1 MMSEAA
7 YVKPNGVD
15 VPPPYESEP
24 VDIYPIEPITRRS
37 QSIGA
42 LVGALATA
50 QLTFQPVRKDQDN
63 PYYHSKYADLSTV
76 IAATQPSLAKNGLV
90 VMQESTV
97 DVQRQRVTVTT
108 MLAHSSGEWKEHELT
123 LPAVMVG
130 KDGRIR
136 FDAQSCGAA
145 ITYARRYS
153 YQGIVGVAAELDD
166 DANSAIG
173 GGSKAA
179 ADDVAKK
186 KLEAFATSAQDPGVR
201 QLAKESLAK
210 INAVSTA
217 KDLEGTLKASLE
229 AQKDDG
235 LFDTLSGT
243 VQQVRQMATSPA
255 KGNRPYRKIAL
266 TIIEKGELKDVE
278 VSAFDNF
285 KMSDTTCF
293 AALDDF
299 TTEGGTATLIVERSG
314 KYLNLK
320 DIKQLGAR
328 QWDNRLGVVTR

>member
-7 YVKPNGVD
+7 YVKPNGAVHEE
-15 VPPPYESEP
+15 PPAAVFAE
-24 VDIYPIEPITRRS
+24 VRQMVRRS
-37 QSIGA
+37 DDVKDLVVA
-42 LVGALATA
+42 LIKAQQEFDTIAKDAENEAYSRGTKKSRYATLASVVEATRPAL
-50 QLTFQPVRKDQDN
+50 N
-63 PYYHSKYADLSTV
+63 
-76 IAATQPSLAKNGLV
+76 KNGLTIMQHV
-90 VMQESTV
+90 QSHNATKETVITTTLIHVSGQFWESDLVMPSVNQ
-97 DVQRQRVTVTT
+97 Q
-108 MLAHSSGEWKEHELT
+108 G
-123 LPAVMVG
+123 
-130 KDGRIR
+130 R
-136 FDAQSCGAA
+136 FDPQTVASATTYGRRVAWLGICGGAPA
-145 ITYARRYS
+145 
-153 YQGIVGVAAELDD
+153 DD
-166 DANSAIG
+166 DDGNAASGI
-173 GGSKAA
+173 GSKAA
-179 ADDVAKK
+179 ADEVAKQ
-186 KLEAFATSAQDPGVR
+186 KLADLSKHPDAHIAGM
-201 QLAKESLAK
+201 AKDSLAK

-229 AQKDDG
+229 SQKDDG
-235 LFDTLSGT
+235 LFDTVSGT

-278 VSAFDNF
+278 ISAFENF

-328 QWDNRLGVVTR
+328 AWDNRLGVVQR